1 MKSPRRS
8 NQVEAPNDAIKTL
21 LVKKRQNLT
30 LHPRPLESLK
40 GIRTRS
46 QGRLFEG
53 TDLQFVL
60 EDLCESI
67 LEAFVVKHE
76 PLEGFFFED
85 SGVCFSRKLESK
97 KKPLKPEIGPFF
109 EAHLNRPKE
118 VHPSLAQSKPH
129 KTIIM
134 NRTSIPKVF
143 K

>member
-60 EDLCESI
+60 EDLCGST
-67 LEAFVVKHE
+67 LEAFVVKPE

-85 SGVCFSRKLESK
+85 SGERFRGSWSR
-97 KKPLKPEIGPFF
+97 
-109 EAHLNRPKE
+109 RR
-118 VHPSLAQSKPH
+118 SL
-129 KTIIM
+129 
-134 NRTSIPKVF
+134 
-143 K
+143 